1 MARSILLINI
11 WFGPYPR
18 WMPAFLQSCATNP
31 DVDWL
36 LLTDHPAPAVALPNV
51 RFERLTFPAFLEL
64 ASAKTGMPVRK
75 EGYSQVDLKPAYG
88 AIFEDFTAGYDFW
101 GHCDIDLLWGR
112 VRHFVTDDLLERHA
126 ILSSRKHATSGH
138 FTLFRN
144 TPEVNNVY
152 RGVPGWEQMFADPK
166 LHAFDESKISRHLR
180 AEIERG
186 ALPFSIHWPE
196 QIVVDRPEL
205 RACPHGWHWQEGRIL
220 DASGRE
226 HFYVHFGEWKHG
238 FTSPPLDY
246 TVPSPYYAITRH
258 GIWPRPVSRRETW
271 LTGARAWIFQRVK
284 RS

>member
-1 MARSILLINI
+1 MARSVLLINT

-18 WMPAFLQSCATNP
+18 WMPAFLQSCAANP

-36 LLTDHPAPAVALPNV
+36 LFTDHRPPAVALPNV
-51 RFERLTFPAFLEL
+51 RFERLTLDGLNAL
-64 ASAKTGMPVRK
+64 ATEKLGAPVRK

-88 AIFEDFTAGYDFW
+88 AIFEDFIGDHDFW
-101 GHCDIDLLWGR
+101 GHCDLDVMWGR
-112 VRHFVTDDLLERHA
+112 IRRFVTDELLERHA

-138 FTLFRN
+138 FTIFRN
-144 TPEVNNVY
+144 TPEVNGVFRN
-152 RGVPGWEQMFADPK
+152 VPGWEQMLAEPK

-180 AEIERG
+180 AELERG

-196 QIVVDRPEL
+196 QIVVDSPEL
-205 RACPHGWHWQEGRIL
+205 RGQPHGWHWQDGRIL
-220 DASGRE
+220 DAQGRE

-246 TVPSPYYAITRH
+246 AASSSYYAITRH

-271 LTGARAWIFQRVK
+271 LTSARTWFGK
-284 RS
+284 GRS